1 MPGYTLSDSYAAMD
15 LTRRLPVKLS
25 HGILPAVPA
34 VTRRVLAPP
43 PARNRSGNGRHTPPL
58 APLMQIR
65 KLSTLRGS
73 NTWAW
78 FPVLE
83 AVVDLQELKDSPSN
97 ELPGFNERLMAWL
110 PSMIEH
116 RCSIGERGGFF
127 ERLRRGTYQG
137 HILEHVTLELQ
148 QLAGCNVG
156 FGKARD
162 RKEGVY
168 KVIIEFE
175 DASLGL
181 ECFRTA
187 MRLNHAAVY
196 DEPFDI
202 AAELERLRYGGRRT
216 AGPQHLAIVD
226 AARAARDS
234 DLPAHDR
241 QPGATGLGYAAAA
254 NLTAETDGTSAI
266 AEAIAQDKELTAPPA
281 AHHRAPVPEG
291 TPVKDADDAWE
302 AAQEIGPPVVVKRAT
317 AITDAESLRG

>member
-1 MPGYTLSDSYAAMD
+1 
-15 LTRRLPVKLS
+15 
-25 HGILPAVPA
+25 
-34 VTRRVLAPP
+34 
-43 PARNRSGNGRHTPPL
+43 
-58 APLMQIR
+58 MQIR

-162 RKEGVY
+162 RRRR
-168 KVIIEFE
+168 
-175 DASLGL
+175 GL
-181 ECFRTA
+181 QSHHRVRRRFARPRCFRTA

-202 AAELERLRYGGRRT
+202 AAELQRLRDM
-216 AGPQHLAIVD
+216 ADDVLLGPSTRAIVD
-226 AARAARDS
+226 AAEAAGFRF
-234 DLPAHDR
+234 
-241 QPGATGLGYAAAA
+241 TG
-254 NLTAETDGTSAI
+254 SR
-266 AEAIAQDKELTAPPA
+266 PA
-281 AHHRAPVPEG
+281 AWCNWAGARGSGASLLPKPIAPAPSL
-291 TPVKDADDAWE
+291 
-302 AAQEIGPPVVVKRAT
+302 KRSRKT
-317 AITDAESLRG
+317 RS